1 MDNSQTRPATQTV
14 ANTRTSDNFYN
25 GSGAKTSIGQQQP
38 QTSQTAEKPTAPQTP
53 QEKVLITGD
62 DILIEYVERLM
73 TAIRNITEEY
83 LTDQWRVALEKFITH
98 YVWHSQ
104 DRR

>member
-1 MDNSQTRPATQTV
+1 MQSKNAKVVGGRGSDNSQTRPSTQSV
-14 ANTRTSDNFYN
+14 PLAGSNQNRTSENFYN
-25 GSGAKTSIGQQQP
+25 ASASKPATGA
-38 QTSQTAEKPTAPQTP
+38 QTAEKSATPQTP

-83 LTDQWRVALEKFITH
+83 LTD
-98 YVWHSQ
+98 
-104 DRR
+104 